1 MSFLFNATKR
11 DFANGVHDWD
21 AVGQTFKVLLLTAA
35 YTPDKDHQ
43 FVSDLVAH
51 EVAGTGYVG
60 GFGGSGR
67 KAIVNR
73 TVTADLPNDRA
84 ELDGDDV
91 SWPGLNVGA
100 IASAVIF
107 RERTSDADSE
117 LIAIVDSGFPVTSD
131 GSDLSIAWNAEGI
144 LQIV

>member
-21 AVGQTFKVLLLTAA
+21 AVGQTFKVLLLAPG

-43 FVSDLVAH
+43 YVSDLVAH
-51 EVAGTGYVG
+51 ELSGPGYVG

-73 TVTADLPNDRA
+73 TVVSDPVNDRA
-84 ELDGDDV
+84 ELDGDDA
-91 SWPGLNVGA
+91 SWPSLNAGA
-100 IASAVIF
+100 VAGAVIF

-117 LIAIVDSGFPVTSD
+117 LIAIVDSGFPITSD
-131 GSDLSIAWNAEGI
+131 GSDLSLVWNVEGI